1 MKNNFFIY
9 LGCIFFISTC
19 RMPSDHLGEISIVK
33 RLETINTGGNCLDIE
48 VDILD
53 SILVAAANYNGYFV
67 YKINYEGEI
76 I

>member
-1 MKNNFFIY
+1 
-9 LGCIFFISTC
+9 
-19 RMPSDHLGEISIVK
+19 MPSDPLGEISIVK

-67 YKINYEGEI
+67 YKIN
-76 I
+76 